1 METKILEDTHSTDM
15 TPRPPHSM
23 QLPRDILI
31 GQGVLKQLTAVCRG
45 LGFHTSTFVLTGQR
59 VYEVVTR
66 AIIRSLEG
74 TGYDV
79 TYAFIDEANMQAVQE
94 AKKHIEAED
103 PNLVLG
109 VGGGKAIDVA
119 KLSSTLARKPFISI
133 PTAASHD
140 GISSPRAAIKGG
152 NESMSVQAQAPIA
165 ILADT
170 EVIAKAPYR
179 LTASGCGDVVS
190 KYTAVRDWE
199 VTHTRTHEYYGEY
212 AANLARMSATLVMKN
227 AQLIAGRGE
236 AGLRIVLEAL
246 ISCGVAMSI
255 AGSSRPCS
263 GSEHLFSHALDL
275 VAAKPALH
283 GEQCGVGAIMMAYLQ
298 KRNWRMLREKLQLL
312 GAPTSAEELGI
323 DATDIVEA
331 LTLAH
336 TIRPDRYTVLGREG
350 LTRDAAEALAEATQ
364 VIP

>member
-1 METKILEDTHSTDM
+1 M
-15 TPRPPHSM
+15 TRRPPHYM
-23 QLPRDILI
+23 QLPRDIWI
-31 GQGVLKQLTAVCRG
+31 GRGVLKQLADVCRG
-45 LGFHTSTFVLTGQR
+45 LGFHASIVVLTGQR
-59 VYEVVTR
+59 VYTVVTR

-74 TGYDV
+74 SGYAV
-79 TYAFIDEANMQAVQE
+79 NCVFIDEANLQAVQE
-94 AKKHIEAED
+94 AQAQIEALT
-103 PNLVLG
+103 PNVVLG

-119 KLSSTLARKPFISI
+119 KLASTLARTPFISI

-140 GISSPRAAIKGG
+140 GISSPRASIKGV
-152 NESMSVQAQAPIA
+152 NESMSIQAQAPIA

-170 EVIAKAPYR
+170 DVIAKAPYR
-179 LTASGCGDVVS
+179 LTASGCGDVIS

-199 VTHTRTHEYYGEY
+199 LTHTQTNEYYGEY
-212 AANLARMSATLVMKN
+212 AANLALMSATLVMKN
-227 AQLIAGRGE
+227 AHLISGKGE
-236 AGLRIVLEAL
+236 DGLRIVLEAL

-263 GSEHLFSHALDL
+263 GSEHLFSHALDR

-298 KRNWRMLREKLQLL
+298 KRNWRMLRETLQLL
-312 GAPTSAEELGI
+312 GAPTSAEELGL

-336 TIRPDRYTVLGREG
+336 TIRPDRYTVLGHEG
-350 LTRDAAEALAEATQ
+350 LTRDAAEALAEVTQ